1 MNKKILVILL
11 AVALAM
17 SAAAIGTAAAKT
29 TTQSIE
35 FTLEG
40 WGESYDPVT
49 DTWISVPV
57 SAVLDGN
64 IKDKDGTYYL
74 SPQTGTITIDGV
86 EHQIQVKQAKQ
97 SEPVFYDEDSWC
109 YYWNPCDNYCY
120 EWENWMTIGEIN
132 IEGRK
137 YIGNLNWYQD
147 HYWGTDWWTCE
158 PYEYY
163 WDGSYLYFQ
172 GIVDGKMMSFWLNGD
187 FPVIDS

>member
-1 MNKKILVILL
+1 MNKKILVMLL

-17 SAAAIGTAAAKT
+17 SVTAIGTAAAKT

-49 DTWISVPV
+49 NTWEEVPV

-64 IKDKDGTYYL
+64 VKDKDGTIYL

-97 SEPVFYDEDSWC
+97 SEPVLYYEDSWC
-109 YYWNPCDNYCY
+109 WDWDECNWWCY
-120 EWENWMTIGEIN
+120 EWNEWITYSEIN

-137 YIGNLNWYQD
+137 YIGTLNWYQYHD
-147 HYWGTDWWTCE
+147 RGMWDCDQYDYY
-158 PYEYY
+158 YE
-163 WDGSYLYFQ
+163 GSYLDFR
-172 GIVDGKMMSFWLNGD
+172 GIVDGKLMNFWLYGD
-187 FPVIDS
+187 FPVIS

>member
-1 MNKKILVILL
+1 MLL

-64 IKDKDGTYYL
+64 VKDKDGTFYL

-97 SEPVFYDEDSWC
+97 SEPVFYYEDSECWWYDAC
-109 YYWNPCDNYCY
+109 NNGCY
-120 EWENWMTIGEIN
+120 EMESWMTISEIN

-137 YIGNLNWYQD
+137 YIGNLNWHKYHDWGVYQLNCE
-147 HYWGTDWWTCE
+147 CE
-158 PYEYY
+158 PYDYY
-163 WDGSYLYFQ
+163 YEESYLYFT
-172 GIVDGKMMSFWLNGD
+172 GIVDGKMMDFWLSGD
-187 FPVIDS
+187 FPVIS

>member
-1 MNKKILVILL
+1 MLL

-49 DTWISVPV
+49 DTWTSVPV
-57 SAVLDGN
+57 SSVLDGN

-109 YYWNPCDNYCY
+109 YEYDPCYKYCY
-120 EWENWMTIGEIN
+120 EWEDWITISEIN

-137 YIGNLNWYQD
+137 YIGTLGWYQQ
-147 HYWGTDWWTCE
+147 YYYEVYACI
-158 PYEYY
+158 PYEGY
-163 WDGSYLYFQ
+163 WDESYLHFQ
-172 GIVDGKMMSFWLNGD
+172 GIVDGKMMYFGLYGD
-187 FPVIDS
+187 FPVIS

>member
-1 MNKKILVILL
+1 MLLV
-11 AVALAM
+11 VALAM

-40 WGESYDPVT
+40 YGESYDPVT

-64 IKDKDGTYYL
+64 VKDKDGTFYL
-74 SPQTGTITIDGV
+74 SPQTGIITIDGV

-97 SEPVFYDEDSWC
+97 SEPVYYNEDSWEWYYSDC
-109 YYWNPCDNYCY
+109 YHSYG
-120 EWENWMTIGEIN
+120 EWEEWMTVSEIN

-137 YIGNLNWYQD
+137 YIGTLGWYQQ
-147 HYWGTDWWTCE
+147 YYYEVYACI
-158 PYEYY
+158 PYEGY
-163 WDGSYLYFQ
+163 WDGSGLYFQ